1 MNNNDQ
7 INSHESF
14 GAIRISRGQGTPTV
28 LFGSSIKSHSFI
40 QIEISNCEE
49 KRHLNTNWYHPTKT
63 LIEFRMSEN
72 QFAQMLTQIGST
84 ATPITF
90 TLKPTGP
97 TVKCEKPP
105 YKSIVEQHAN
115 EFKDHLKN
123 INEETKNLVNELN
136 NILKS
141 SKLKKS
147 DKEKLTSIA
156 NHILQTAKLLRI

>member
-14 GAIRISRGQGTPTV
+14 GAIRISRGQGSPAV

-49 KRHLNTNWYHPTKT
+49 KRHLNTNWYHPTKK

-90 TLKPTGP
+90 KLKPTGP
-97 TVKCEKPP
+97 TVKCEEPP

-136 NILKS
+136 NILES
-141 SKLKKS
+141 SKLKK
-147 DKEKLTSIA
+147 IG
-156 NHILQTAKLLRI
+156 